1 MKIQIFKTVLT
12 LIIISLVLFFCNK
25 LFLENTNFN
34 SFYEQY
40 QFSLEFIYSI
50 LSLFSITI
58 LIILLFVNRKN
69 KDIVGMTFMLS
80 TTFKTIICFVIFSSI
95 INSSNQNKIEK
106 INFFLVFILFLTI
119 ETLITIR
126 LLNKKQ

>member
-1 MKIQIFKTVLT
+1 MKIQIFKTVST
-12 LIIISLVLFFCNK
+12 LIVLSLVLFFCNK
-25 LFLENTNFN
+25 LLLEYTNFS
-34 SFYEQY
+34 SFYKQY

-58 LIILLFVNRKN
+58 LIIMLFVNQKN